1 MKYVINERTFLIS
14 SAGGHKYELF
24 KVLSNFNFTDK
35 YFLTFKSGTSKK
47 DADIF
52 LIHPKRKIINTI
64 INFFQS
70 LYFLIKF
77 RPKIIFSTGADVALF
92 TLLLGKVILN
102 SKIIYIE
109 SFCTNSYSITGKI
122 AYFFSDL
129 FIVHHLEQLR
139 YYPKARLTN
148 GGIL

>member
-1 MKYVINERTFLIS
+1 MKYVINQRTFLIS

-35 YFLTFKSGTSKK
+35 YFLTFKSGASKNEG
-47 DADIF
+47 DIY
-52 LIHPKRKIINTI
+52 LIHPNRKIINTI
-64 INFFQS
+64 LNLFQS
-70 LYFLIKF
+70 FYFLIKF

-92 TLLLGKVILN
+92 TLLLGKFILN
-102 SKIIYIE
+102 AKIIYIE
-109 SFCTNSYSITGKI
+109 SFCTNTYSITGKI

-129 FIVHHLEQLR
+129 FIVHHLEQLK
-139 YYPKARLTN
+139 YYPKAKVTN